1 MKIYT
6 PTPDRHTEGD
16 SIVVESYEEDEDV
29 IYVGAI
35 RKIDNN
41 TLQTDIPTDAFENK
55 WDIVSSEGKQTNWTK
70 RFENSNYQLYMKA
83 EVNNSGNISI
93 EGV

>member
-1 MKIYT
+1 MEIYT
-6 PTPDRHTEGD
+6 PTPDRYTKGD

-29 IYVGAI
+29 IYVGSV

-41 TLQTDIPTDAFENK
+41 TLHTSIPMDAFTNK
-55 WDIVSSEGKQTNWTK
+55 WDIVSSKDKRNNWQE
-70 RFENSNYQLYMKA
+70 RFENSQYELYMKA